1 MDPLTGV
8 ISLTGITLAS
18 LAALRLKKTI
28 QEGFKPIPT
37 ESYTQSVDESQTR
50 YNKFSQ
56 AINPFQR
63 LFSDSDA
70 PRVDQA
76 LGSTKAVYS
85 PTSPETLKLQPF
97 SNSYPLRK
105 DDNRSVF
112 QAIQFCKEAAKGS
125 APFST
130 KQGDFAFS
138 EICGVCLTSGVDE
151 EGKTFVGKRGMLL
164 DPNAKETALKEQE
177 TQGLPFPRVEP
188 ALGRCEGAPN
198 VPVFAISPEL
208 LQTYQNRLNCSNAK
222 DIDSQNGCA
231 LCYETNTYAYV
242 QPNVQT
248 TPVSLV
254 LQGIGRIVVSVQGK
268 VITEQ
273 TLSDTNSIKVDLN
286 TAKENDSFLLDVSPV
301 STENPQTPIV
311 YGYLRA
317 TNPNGGLFTMPLN
330 LLVSVD
336 DETGSTPNK
345 TGGFYSFSD
354 IQLEVAKLRPAVGTT
369 QMKLRGTIPF
379 TFVQPNEFS
388 AIDCPTAP
396 FQTTAASVS
405 AFATDQ
411 PCFAKGAMPGAYSK
425 DCLQQ
430 RILDGG
436 CTNQGTLYQNPQ
448 SLLSKNGVPQT
459 LTDIYNTV
467 ANIASKNLVDPEST
481 KQCTGRTIFTPCDVF
496 VENPDLKMLKILN
509 GEDKTNAGLK
519 QNVKQCLSYIYH
531 NRGTTEPSTRI
542 MVGPTYTATSSYS
555 HSQKDKRDIFCLP
568 EGNLNPDR
576 SEEALLTLA
585 RKADFGFDRKTGI
598 AAVKSYLNREL
609 ELAID
614 TTRNGNTD
622 PDRKAAILNCFG
634 RSLNPLA
641 SPSGITEP
649 VKSVSQEEMS
659 IAHPDG
665 RTWKVDGT
673 TIRLQK
679 GEELFMA
686 ISTRPDIF
694 NRNAG
699 RIALFQNN
707 NPNLA
712 VRHAGFTMYVNPFL
726 PQNFDF
732 AWKFIKTESGIQIY
746 NDYGGGWFVGYDSPS
761 DTVLIVPRNDRRII
775 TWRITPFPQAFV

>member
-28 QEGFKPIPT
+28 QEGFSPT
-37 ESYTQSVDESQTR
+37 ESYTKSVEESQTR

-56 AINPFQR
+56 AINPLQSP
-63 LFSDSDA
+63 FSASDKTT
-70 PRVDQA
+70 VDQA
-76 LGSTKAVYS
+76 LGSTKAIYS
-85 PTSPETLKLQPF
+85 PTSPETLKLQKFTNP
-97 SNSYPLRK
+97 YPLRT

-112 QAIQFCKEAAKGS
+112 RAIQFCREAAKQNS
-125 APFST
+125 PFT
-130 KQGDFAFS
+130 AKEGEFTFS

-151 EGKTFVGKRGMLL
+151 EGNTFMGKRGMLL
-164 DPNAKETALKEQE
+164 DPNAKETALREQE
-177 TQGLPFPRVEP
+177 SQGLPFPRIEP

-198 VPVFAISPEL
+198 TPVFATTPEL

-222 DIDSQNGCA
+222 DIDSKNGCA
-231 LCYETNTYAYV
+231 LCYETNTYSYV

-248 TPVSLV
+248 TPISLV
-254 LQGIGRIVVSVQGK
+254 LQGNGDIQVSVQGK
-268 VITEQ
+268 LVSKQ
-273 TLSDTNSIKVDLN
+273 TLSDTNSITVDLN

-301 STENPQTPIV
+301 DKENPQNPTV
-311 YGYLRA
+311 YGYIKA

-345 TGGFYSFSD
+345 TGGFYSFPD

-396 FQTTAASVS
+396 FQTTAASIS

-411 PCFAKGAMPGAYSK
+411 PCFAKGAMPGAYNK

-448 SLLSKNGVPQT
+448 SLLSKNGIPQT

-481 KQCTGRTIFTPCDVF
+481 KQCTGRTILTPCDIF
-496 VENPDLKMLKILN
+496 VENPDLKMVKILN
-509 GEDKTNAGLK
+509 GEDRKNANLK
-519 QNVKQCLSYIYH
+519 QNVKQCLSYIYQ
-531 NRGTTEPSTRI
+531 NKGAAEPSTRLI
-542 MVGPTYTATSSYS
+542 VGPTYTAKSSYS
-555 HSQKDKRDIFCLP
+555 HSQKDQRDLFCLP

-576 SEEALLTLA
+576 SEDALLTLA

-598 AAVKSYLNREL
+598 EAIKSYLNREL

-614 TTRNGNTD
+614 TRRNGNTD
-622 PDRKAAILNCFG
+622 PDRRAAILNCFG
-634 RSLNPLA
+634 RSLNPLV
-641 SPSGITEP
+641 SSTRQTEP
-649 VKSVSQEEMS
+649 VKSISQDETIIS
-659 IAHPDG
+659 HPDG
-665 RTWKVDGT
+665 RTWKVDGET
-673 TIRLQK
+673 LRLQK
-679 GEELFMA
+679 GQELSLG

-694 NRNAG
+694 NRAQG

-707 NPNLA
+707 NPNFA
-712 VRHAGFTMYVNPFL
+712 VRHAGFTMYLTPFL
-726 PQNFDF
+726 ANNYDF
-732 AWKFIKTESGIQIY
+732 AWKFIKTGTGIQIY
-746 NDYGGGWFVGYDSPS
+746 NDYGGGWFVGYDSSS
-761 DTVLIVPRNDRRII
+761 DTILIVPRNDRRIVS
-775 TWRITPFPQAFV
+775 WSITPFPQTFV